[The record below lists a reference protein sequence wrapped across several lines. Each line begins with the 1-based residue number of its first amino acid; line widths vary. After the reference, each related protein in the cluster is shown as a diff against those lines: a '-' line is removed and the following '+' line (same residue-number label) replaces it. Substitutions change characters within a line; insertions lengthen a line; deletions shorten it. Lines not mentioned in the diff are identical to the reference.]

1 MYYEQIWKEM
11 GEKTFITHQSDCDY
25 TSIHLYIDKYS
36 NIKQLE
42 ISPEQAIKLRQQV
55 AQSNKKQNKEKKLD
69 DGYYLIEIYS
79 TEISGSDS
87 NTALD
92 VDIIILMKNRH
103 GGYITADKYSS
114 LVFYVIIYK
123 IHYGIVTADVLSCL
137 KRTVLRM
144 LSIIVAFG
152 YGLVKQQ
159 TIIRL
164 NTKHDETNNKVLIS
178 QIPLAVDDVFW
189 YILFSIILL
198 VIVFLFC
205 SSNNNQRYTF
215 VLLLDQSDND
225 DDDEFDDGDEGKG
238 EITLTLSE
246 NNDQLWIKNTGASR
260 LMLVAECLTSLLF
273 SFEWTLYLPIV
284 FTAALV
290 SLDVPV
296 SAIMGLRINRFNR
309 NSDDNN
315 NTDDDDGYSDTSD
328 EATFEVQ
335 RCFIHID
342 TESIQLSD
350 DMPHFSNRSCFINE
364 LNEILSRFND
374 YLNSELSINYLKN
387 K

>member
-11 GEKTFITHQSDCDY
+11 EEKTFITHQSDCDY

-114 LVFYVIIYK
+114 LVFYVFIYK
-123 IHYGIVTADVLSCL
+123 IHYGIVTTDVLSCL

-238 EITLTLSE
+238 
-246 NNDQLWIKNTGASR
+246 DYSR

-273 SFEWTLYLPIV
+273 PFEWTLYVPID

-296 SAIMGLRINRFNR
+296 SAIMGLRINKFNR
-309 NSDDNN
+309 NSDNN

-342 TESIQLSD
+342 TEK
-350 DMPHFSNRSCFINE
+350 IN
-364 LNEILSRFND
+364 NKPSQALSRLAAITKRAGIVVNNNEDENRLFQIF
-374 YLNSELSINYLKN
+374 YSFL
-387 K
+387 